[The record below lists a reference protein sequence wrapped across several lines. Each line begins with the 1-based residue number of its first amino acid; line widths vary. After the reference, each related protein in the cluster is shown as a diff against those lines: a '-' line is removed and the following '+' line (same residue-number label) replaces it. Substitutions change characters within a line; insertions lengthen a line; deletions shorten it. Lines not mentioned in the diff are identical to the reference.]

1 MNTKNCKEELI
12 NITTELINEN
22 NGDVDKVTIRDIT
35 SRSGVSV
42 GLINYHFGS
51 KDNLIAECVQR
62 IITGIITSFKPNIEV
77 GKDLSPLEAAKAR
90 TIDTACRVFDYLF
103 ENPSISRVSITSD
116 CNNFTSNTN
125 TYYSIRGSA
134 AVMGKN
140 YKDEA
145 TREFIAFTL
154 VSTMQSAF
162 LRALKESVFMG
173 YDFSKKEDRNRY
185 VVDLVNQVMKE
196 QCMTRFKV
204 FRVLLLIF
212 CFFIGLG
219 ALYGGISMLIKPDGS
234 LLRMEQML
242 PYFQVLP
249 FADILFQNYIFPGI
263 ALIIVN
269 GITNLTAAILVLCKK
284 RIGYVLGTIFGFT
297 LMLWIIIQFVIFPAN
312 VLSTTYF
319 ILGVLQLICGYVAL
333 VSFNQVNFKFSE
345 DGYQYID
352 KNSKTL
358 VVYFSRMQFTK
369 RIAYVKANKEHANI
383 VELKTKERTEGT
395 LGFWWCG
402 RFGMHKWPMETYPL
416 DIDLNNYDKLIL
428 VTPVWVFKMC
438 SPMRDFITKNK
449 EILKNKEIEVIFN
462 HFNPWLP
469 KGAIKEIERDIN
481 ISKVESKTT
490 WLGHTFKLEKQ
501 PFSASYRHMCAKCLH
516 YCAH

>member
-1 MNTKNCKEELI
+1 
-12 NITTELINEN
+12 
-22 NGDVDKVTIRDIT
+22 
-35 SRSGVSV
+35 
-42 GLINYHFGS
+42 
-51 KDNLIAECVQR
+51 
-62 IITGIITSFKPNIEV
+62 
-77 GKDLSPLEAAKAR
+77 
-90 TIDTACRVFDYLF
+90 
-103 ENPSISRVSITSD
+103 
-116 CNNFTSNTN
+116 
-125 TYYSIRGSA
+125 
-134 AVMGKN
+134 
-140 YKDEA
+140 
-145 TREFIAFTL
+145 
-154 VSTMQSAF
+154 
-162 LRALKESVFMG
+162 
-173 YDFSKKEDRNRY
+173 
-185 VVDLVNQVMKE
+185 
-196 QCMTRFKV
+196 MTRFKV

-402 RFGMHKWPMETYPL
+402 RFGMHKWSMETYPL

-449 EILKNKEIEVIFN
+449 EILKNKEIEVVFN

-490 WLGHTFKLEKQ
+490 WLGHTFELEK
-501 PFSASYRHMCAKCLH
+501 
-516 YCAH
+516 

>member
-12 NITTELINEN
+12 NITTALINEN

-62 IITGIITSFKPNIEV
+62 IITGIIANFKPNIDA
-77 GKDLSPLEAAKAR
+77 GKDLSPYEAAKAR

-103 ENPSISRVSITSD
+103 ENPSIARVSITND
-116 CNNFTSNTN
+116 YANFTS
-125 TYYSIRGSA
+125 
-134 AVMGKN
+134 K
-140 YKDEA
+140 A

-154 VSTMQSAF
+154 VSTMKSAF
-162 LRALKESVFMG
+162 LRALKEPVFMG
-173 YDFSKKEDRNRY
+173 YDFSKREDRNRY
-185 VVDLVNQVMKE
+185 VVDLVNQIMKE

-204 FRVLLLIF
+204 FRVLLLVF

-219 ALYGGISMLIKPDGS
+219 ALYGGTAMLIKPDGS

-249 FADILFQNYIFPGI
+249 FADILFQDYIFPGI
-263 ALIIVN
+263 SLIIVN
-269 GITNLTAAILVLCKK
+269 GVSNLTAAVLILCKK
-284 RIGYVLGTIFGFT
+284 RIGYVLGTVFGFT

-312 VLSTTYF
+312 VLSTLYF
-319 ILGVLQLICGYVAL
+319 IFGVLQLIVGYVAL
-333 VSFNQVNFKFSE
+333 VSYNQVNFKFNE

-358 VVYFSRMQFTK
+358 VIYFSRMQFTK
-369 RIAYVKANKEHANI
+369 RIAYVKANDEHANI

-416 DIDLNNYDKLIL
+416 DIDLNKYEKVIL

-438 SPMRDFITKNK
+438 GPMRDFVNKNK
-449 EILKNKEIEVIFN
+449 EVLKDKEIEVVFN

-490 WLGHTFKLEKQ
+490 WLGHTFKL
-501 PFSASYRHMCAKCLH
+501 
-516 YCAH
+516 